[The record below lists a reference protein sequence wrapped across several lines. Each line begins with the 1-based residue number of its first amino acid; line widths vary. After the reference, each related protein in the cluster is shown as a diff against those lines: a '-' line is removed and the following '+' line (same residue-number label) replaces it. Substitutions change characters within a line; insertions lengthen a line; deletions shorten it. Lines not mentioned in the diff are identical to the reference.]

1 MYLCFCVN
9 SFFSMRELKYDAKK
23 KHNLGCYLPVHDLI
37 TEIYIKLK
45 AKHLWYKLL
54 GKNIGKKA

>member
-1 MYLCFCVN
+1 MQ
-9 SFFSMRELKYDAKK
+9 KK

-45 AKHLWYKLL
+45 KHLWYKLL
-54 GKNIGKKA
+54 GKT

>member
-1 MYLCFCVN
+1 
-9 SFFSMRELKYDAKK
+9 MRELKYDAKK